1 MGYFIRFIHNRD
13 LAAENIMTAYCRSS
27 LIRDCYP
34 GAVQALLA
42 KLKRAGYALPKRSM
56 LTLAGEL
63 ILLRGDLPGE
73 FGMSLTK
80 SRRHGK
86 LIRASPGLLRDVKSL
101 LRRGRANV
109 LSDTCEARLT
119 GNFSLYTSIYAWI
132 WTFYLYIPVFVLYP
146 ILCA

>member
-27 LIRDCYP
+27 LIRDSHP

-42 KLKRAGYALPKRSM
+42 KLKRAGYSLPKRSM

-63 ILLRGDLPGE
+63 IRLRGDLPGE

-80 SRRHGK
+80 SRRHRK
-86 LIRASPGLLRDVKSL
+86 LIRASPVLLRDVKAL
-101 LRRGRANV
+101 LRRGRSNL
-109 LSDTCEARLT
+109 LSDMCEARLT
-119 GNFSLYTSIYAWI
+119 GHFA
-132 WTFYLYIPVFVLYP
+132 
-146 ILCA
+146 